1 MNMSVLQ
8 PEKKWTELVAPY
20 VVFAILAL
28 ALFVR
33 VYQLDSLP
41 AGLYPDEAT
50 NGTDALLANETG
62 EYRLLYTNNYGREG
76 LFINLQAL
84 AVKYFGNTVVVL
96 KAWSVVFGTLAVLG
110 LYLLAR
116 ELYTRRLYA
125 LIAAFLLATSYWAI
139 NFSRIGFRAIMV
151 TFLLTFCFYF
161 FFRGLRTNKLRDF
174 LFAGLFLGIGIHTY
188 VAFRLAPLIVIALL
202 PALFLTYERFL
213 ARYWKHGLAFALG
226 AFIAAS
232 PMFYDFYKNP
242 DHFAS
247 RTGAVSIFSPEI
259 NKGDFWGT
267 FGKTFGLS
275 LVKYN
280 FWGDQNW
287 RHNYPPY
294 PILDPITGA
303 FFLAGFIWLVWETV
317 RLISLRFREK
327 LRDERLVRNWFL
339 LSAFFVMLMPEFLTE
354 EGLPHALRAIGTQMP
369 VYLIALLPIIWIVN
383 RARTSL
389 TGSRTALY
397 SLLALGLAF
406 GALFNL
412 TKYFVFFD
420 QNPSQH
426 GAFNQNFRNM
436 ALYAM
441 SLPEDTIKYI
451 VTNGGGRMLEDG
463 LPVSVQPIKF
473 LTAGKIQNLVYLTPE
488 TTVRATNS
496 VIILMHHDEAL
507 ITKIM
512 HRAPHASVEKI
523 DLYPGTGSDFTV
535 LRLPAPPQN

>member
-1 MNMSVLQ
+1 MQTPTAV

-20 VVFAILAL
+20 ALFSILVL

-33 VYQLDSLP
+33 VYHLDSLP

-62 EYRLLYTNNYGREG
+62 DYKLLYTNNYGREG

-84 AVKYFGNTVVVL
+84 AVKYFGNTVPVL
-96 KAWSVVFGTLAVLG
+96 KFWSVVFGTLAVLG
-110 LYLLAR
+110 LYLLAK
-116 ELYTRRLYA
+116 ELYARRLYA
-125 LIAAFLLATSYWAI
+125 SIAAFFLATSYWAI

-151 TFLLTFCFYF
+151 TFLLTFSFYF
-161 FFRGLRTNKLRDF
+161 FFRGLRTNRLRDF
-174 LFAGLFLGIGIHTY
+174 LFAGLFLGTGIHTY

-213 ARYWKHGLAFALG
+213 ARYWKHALAFALG
-226 AFIAAS
+226 AFITAA
-232 PMFYDFYKNP
+232 PMFYDFYQHP
-242 DHFAS
+242 DHFSS

-287 RHNYPPY
+287 RHSYPPY
-294 PILDPITGA
+294 PILDPVTGA
-303 FFLAGFIWLVWETV
+303 FFLTGFLYLIWETV
-317 RLISLRFREK
+317 KLLGLRFREK

-369 VYLIALLPIIWIVN
+369 VYLIALIPITWLVN
-383 RARTSL
+383 RARQAL
-389 TGSRTALY
+389 AGGRVALY
-397 SLLALGLAF
+397 SLLAFGLFF
-406 GALFNL
+406 GAAFNL
-412 TKYFVFFD
+412 TKYFVFFNH
-420 QNPSQH
+420 NPNQH

-436 ALYAM
+436 AMYAM
-441 SLPEDTIKYI
+441 SLPADTMKYI
-451 VTNGGGRMLEDG
+451 VPNGGGRMMEDG
-463 LPVSVQPIKF
+463 LPVSAQPIKF
-473 LTAGKIQNLVYLTPE
+473 LTYGKIENLVYLEPE
-488 TTVRATNS
+488 TTIRTKNS
-496 VIILMHHDEAL
+496 VIILMNHDDRIIQRVQKL
-507 ITKIM
+507 SP
-512 HRAPHASVEKI
+512 RVRVEKI
-523 DLYPGTGSDFTV
+523 DLYPGTTSEFTI
-535 LRLPAPPQN
+535 LRFP

>member
-1 MNMSVLQ
+1 MQTLPTVA
-8 PEKKWTELVAPY
+8 EKKWTELVAPY
-20 VVFAILAL
+20 VLFSILVL

-33 VYQLDSLP
+33 VYHLDSLP

-62 EYRLLYTNNYGREG
+62 DYRLLYTNNYGREG

-84 AVKYFGNTVVVL
+84 AVKYFGNTVPVL
-96 KAWSVVFGTLAVLG
+96 KFWSVAFGTLAVLG
-110 LYLLAR
+110 IYLLAK
-116 ELYTRRLYA
+116 ELYARRLYA
-125 LIAAFLLATSYWAI
+125 SIAAFFLATSYWAI

-151 TFLLTFCFYF
+151 TFLLTFSFYF
-161 FFRGLRTNKLRDF
+161 FFKGLRTNRLRDF
-174 LFAGLFLGIGIHTY
+174 LFAGLFLGTGIHTY

-202 PALFLTYERFL
+202 PVLFLTYERFL
-213 ARYWKHGLAFALG
+213 ARYWKHALVFAFG
-226 AFIAAS
+226 AFVAAA
-232 PMFYDFYKNP
+232 PMFYDFYQHP
-242 DHFAS
+242 DHFSS

-275 LVKYN
+275 LMKYN

-294 PILDPITGA
+294 PILDPVTGA
-303 FFLAGFIWLVWETV
+303 FFLAGFLFIIWETIK
-317 RLISLRFREK
+317 LLGLRFREK

-369 VYLIALLPIIWIVN
+369 VYLIALVPITWLAAQARHALP
-383 RARTSL
+383 
-389 TGSRTALY
+389 GSRIALY
-397 SLLALGLAF
+397 SLLAFGLFF
-406 GALFNL
+406 GAAFNL
-412 TKYFVFFD
+412 TKYFVFFN

-441 SLPEDTIKYI
+441 NLPADTMKYI
-451 VTNGGGRMLEDG
+451 VTNGGGRMMEDG
-463 LPVSVQPIKF
+463 LPVSAQPIKF
-473 LTAGKIQNLVYLTPE
+473 LTYGKIENLVYLNPE
-488 TTVRATNS
+488 TTIRTSNS
-496 VIILMHHDEAL
+496 VIILMHHDD
-507 ITKIM
+507 KIIQ
-512 HRAPHASVEKI
+512 RVQKLSPQVRVEKI
-523 DLYPGTGSDFTV
+523 DLYPGTTSEFTI
-535 LRLPAPPQN
+535 LRFP

>member
-1 MNMSVLQ
+1 MQTSPVVA
-8 PEKKWTELVAPY
+8 EKNWTELIAPY
-20 VVFAILAL
+20 VLFSILVL

-33 VYQLDSLP
+33 VYHLDSLP

-62 EYRLLYTNNYGREG
+62 NYRLMYTNNYGREG

-84 AVKYFGNTVVVL
+84 AVKYFGNTVPVL
-96 KAWSVVFGTLAVLG
+96 KFWSVAFGTLAVLG
-110 LYLLAR
+110 IYLLAK
-116 ELYTRRLYA
+116 ELFARRLYA
-125 LIAAFLLATSYWAI
+125 SIAAFLLATSYWAI

-151 TFLLTFCFYF
+151 TFLLTFSFYF
-161 FFRGLRTNKLRDF
+161 FFKGLRTNRLRDF
-174 LFAGLFLGIGIHTY
+174 LFAGLFLGTGIHTY
-188 VAFRLAPLIVIALL
+188 VAFRLAPLILIALL

-213 ARYWKHGLAFALG
+213 ARYWKHALVFALG
-226 AFIAAS
+226 AFIAAA
-232 PMFYDFYKNP
+232 PMFYDFYQNP
-242 DHFAS
+242 DHFSS

-294 PILDPITGA
+294 PVLDPVTGA
-303 FFLAGFIWLVWETV
+303 FFLAGFLFVIWETV
-317 RLISLRFREK
+317 KLLGLRFREK

-369 VYLIALLPIIWIVN
+369 VYLIALIPITWLAGKARQALPGGRV
-383 RARTSL
+383 
-389 TGSRTALY
+389 ALY
-397 SLLALGLAF
+397 SLLAFGLFF
-406 GALFNL
+406 GAAFNL
-412 TKYFVFFD
+412 TKYFVFFN
-420 QNPSQH
+420 QNPNQH

-441 SLPEDTIKYI
+441 SLPAETMKYI
-451 VTNGGGRMLEDG
+451 VPNGGGRMMEDG
-463 LPVSVQPIKF
+463 LPVSAQPIKF
-473 LTAGKIQNLVYLTPE
+473 LTHGKIENLVYLEPE
-488 TTVRATNS
+488 TTIRTRNS
-496 VIILMHHDEAL
+496 VIILMNHDE
-507 ITKIM
+507 KIIQ
-512 HRAPHASVEKI
+512 RVQKLSPQVRVEKI
-523 DLYPGTGSDFTV
+523 DLYPGTTSEFTI
-535 LRLPAPPQN
+535 LRFP

>member
-1 MNMSVLQ
+1 MKTDAFP
-8 PEKKWTELVAPY
+8 PEKKWTEVVTPY
-20 VVFAILAL
+20 VVFSILVL

-33 VYQLDSLP
+33 SYHLDSLP

-62 EYRLLYTNNYGREG
+62 NYRLLYTNNYGREG

-84 AVKYFGNTVVVL
+84 AVKYFGNTVFVL
-96 KAWSVVFGTLAVLG
+96 KAWSVFFGTLAVLG

-125 LIAAFLLATSYWAI
+125 LIAAFMLATSYWAI

-161 FFRGLRTNKLRDF
+161 FFRGLRTQKLRDF
-174 LFAGLFLGIGIHTY
+174 LFAGLFLGTGLHTY

-202 PALFLTYERFL
+202 PALFFVYERFL
-213 ARYWKHGLAFALG
+213 ARYWKHALVFAFG
-226 AFIAAS
+226 AFIAAA

-242 DHFAS
+242 DHFSS

-267 FGKTFGLS
+267 FGKTLGLS

-294 PILDPITGA
+294 PILDPVTGA
-303 FFLAGFIWLVWETV
+303 FFLAGFLYLVWETV
-317 RLISLRFREK
+317 QLIGLRFRKK

-369 VYLIALLPIIWIVN
+369 VYLIALIPIAWLVN
-383 RARTSL
+383 RARQTL
-389 TGSRTALY
+389 AGGRLALY
-397 SLLALGLAF
+397 SLLAFGLFF
-406 GALFNL
+406 GAAFNL
-412 TKYFVFFD
+412 TKYFVFFN
-420 QNPSQH
+420 QHPSQH

-436 ALYAM
+436 ATYAM
-441 SLPEDTIKYI
+441 SLPDETMKYV

-463 LPVSVQPIKF
+463 LPVSAQPIKF

-488 TTVRATNS
+488 TMIRTTNS
-496 VIILMHHDEAL
+496 VIILMTHDD
-507 ITKIM
+507 KIVQ
-512 HRAPHASVEKI
+512 RVQKLSPSVKQEKI
-523 DLYPGTGSDFTV
+523 DLYPGTASEFTV
-535 LRLPAPPQN
+535 LRFP